1 MPDGRGAAHRK
12 LHVSEPRN
20 ICAGDRYTFFDTPP
34 GCRGGVLICYDNN
47 IVENARVTAL
57 LGAEL
62 LLAPHQTG
70 GCNSL
75 SPRGMKPIDPAIWA
89 RRHADPAA
97 CEAELRGPKGRGWAL
112 GRAPRPGH
120 GKRKVPLFS

>member
-1 MPDGRGAAHRK
+1 MSIGAGLLERA
-12 LHVSEPRN
+12 P
-20 ICAGDRYTFFDTPP
+20 
-34 GCRGGVLICYDNN
+34 
-47 IVENARVTAL
+47 ARATAL

-89 RRHADPAA
+89 RRHTDPAA
-97 CEAELRGPKGRGWAL
+97 CEAELCGPKGRGWL
-112 GRAPRPGH
+112 MRWLRARRPDLYGSLTRPT
-120 GKRKVPLFS
+120 GQEQDTRRVRFGE